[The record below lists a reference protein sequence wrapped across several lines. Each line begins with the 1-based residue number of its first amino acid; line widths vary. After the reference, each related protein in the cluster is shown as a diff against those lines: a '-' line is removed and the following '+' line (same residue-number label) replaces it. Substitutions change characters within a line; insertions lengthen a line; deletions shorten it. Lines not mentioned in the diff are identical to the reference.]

1 MAGGIPARSPRTG
14 SASRGPT
21 SSSIPLYPT
30 PANTVCR
37 VANRRQSAIARAVVG
52 IGIALLCAS
61 APGRGQE
68 PGIFYE
74 ADGEGLPVVF
84 VPDWAHDTGSWFRL
98 LPHLRSE
105 RRRLIRYD
113 LRGQGRS
120 EIPADGDYALSAHEA
135 DLLRLLDGLGIERA
149 HLVGV
154 GLGAAIALRFTLQ
167 HPDRVLSVAAVD
179 PRLAWGEGERDD
191 WERLLGAWER
201 IGRPT
206 LGEYTSVLVER
217 WVGTRFAVANPW
229 VVPWYDL
236 MLRRQSAAAL
246 IASMRAGLAGGV
258 DLSAASAVDT
268 PALVVVGE
276 NWSGGGELQAMEAA
290 FPRLWRDRLEDSAA
304 QPAVDA
310 PEALAE
316 QLEEFLAGTGS

>member
-1 MAGGIPARSPRTG
+1 
-14 SASRGPT
+14 
-21 SSSIPLYPT
+21 
-30 PANTVCR
+30 
-37 VANRRQSAIARAVVG
+37 
-52 IGIALLCAS
+52 
-61 APGRGQE
+61 
-68 PGIFYE
+68 
-74 ADGEGLPVVF
+74 VF
-84 VPDWAHDTGSWFRL
+84 LPDWAHDTGSWFRL

-105 RRRLIRYD
+105 GRRLIRYD

-120 EIPADGDYALSAHEA
+120 EIPADGDYALAAHEA
-135 DLLRLLDGLGIERA
+135 DLLRLLDGLGVERA

-167 HPDRVLSVAAVD
+167 HPERVLSMAAVD
-179 PRLAWGEGERDD
+179 PRLAWSEGERDD

-217 WVGTRFAVANPW
+217 WVGTRFAVANGW

-246 IASMRAGLAGGV
+246 ITSMRAALAGGV
-258 DLSAASAVDT
+258 DLSAADAVDT
-268 PALVVVGE
+268 PTLVVVGE
-276 NWSGGGELQAMEAA
+276 DWGGARELQAMEVV

-316 QLEEFLAGTGS
+316 RLEEFLTGAAP